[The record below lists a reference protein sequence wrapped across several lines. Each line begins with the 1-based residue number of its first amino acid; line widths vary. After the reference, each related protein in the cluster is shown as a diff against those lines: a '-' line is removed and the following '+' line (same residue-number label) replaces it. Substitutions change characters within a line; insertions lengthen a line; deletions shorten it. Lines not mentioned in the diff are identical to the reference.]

1 MFKVEI
7 FFEFLENGFRNLEAR
22 AKVIDLVQGP
32 DIEGL
37 FKVSVGSCGV
47 GSFVSLHGII
57 P

>member
-1 MFKVEI
+1 MFRVEI
-7 FFEFLENGFRNLEAR
+7 FFVFLENGFRNLEAR

-47 GSFVSLHGII
+47 GSLSLFME
-57 P
+57 